1 MTLKVVGVYSKINS
15 EPLDEQLAKVTA
27 NRNAT
32 KEIFRGR
39 ESKVKLSLRI
49 IGQPRIEKLTELTK
63 QLLDVPIAKLSLNW
77 IAVSPGGVLDDRHYY
92 PPENIK
98 RNSVE
103 YIRRRVNEVN
113 IFSKEEL
120 DQLNEKL
127 GTNTPG
133 GGVGENIL
141 VSGHDI
147 NNLSLNA
154 LLKIGDEVVLRVS
167 GRRSFCPKFIGAFY
181 SKDYFT
187 KNDYDKF
194 DLTKTGLATQVIQ
207 SGIIKVGDSIE
218 IIEPEQHTMLS
229 LRTGKIKFELYD
241 PVDPTRPPIPDVPDV
256 EESN

>member
-1 MTLKVVGVYSKINS
+1 MTLKVVGVYSKIKPTDS
-15 EPLDEQLAKVTA
+15 ERLAKVTVD
-27 NRNAT
+27 RNAT
-32 KEIFRGR
+32 KEIYSGP
-39 ESKVKLSLRI
+39 EWKVELSQRV
-49 IGQPRIEKLTELTK
+49 IGQPRLEKLTELTK
-63 QLLDVPIAKLSLNW
+63 QLLDVPIAKSGVNW
-77 IAVSPGGVLDDRHYY
+77 IAVSPGGVLNDRHYHS
-92 PPENIK
+92 PENIK
-98 RNSVE
+98 RNGVE
-103 YIRRRVNEVN
+103 YIRRRINEVN

-141 VSGHDI
+141 VSGYNI
-147 NNLSLNA
+147 NNLSLNT

-187 KNDYDKF
+187 KSDYDKF

-241 PVDPTRPPIPDVPDV
+241 PVDPTRPPIPDI